1 MPLTQN
7 EHNLVEAIF
16 REKIEPLNEI
26 YRAEDK
32 RKATLEIGEYDFF
45 LRRNIKEFLKVR
57 VDAYIEVFKRTH
69 KSPDQTDFEIIFK
82 ENEGIVDGFMKRF
95 SDYVNNPFGKYIPD
109 EVIEACRK
117 TLSFDLTIVARKSM
131 MPLER
136 LVFEGKVPEMN
147 EIPVEIQE
155 SLARFQKDNPDQSKT
170 AFIMMRYADTKPH
183 NEIASA
189 IKGVLDKNGIKGFLA
204 KDIEYHADLYPNIR
218 TYMYGCKFGI
228 AVFERIEG
236 DDFNP
241 NVAFE
246 LGYMVALGKN
256 VCLLKDKTLNSL
268 HADIIAKLYK
278 NFDTHDIEK
287 TVSQELTKWLK
298 DKEIIT

>member
-57 VDAYIEVFKRTH
+57 ADAYIEVFKRTH

-131 MPLER
+131 LPLER
-136 LVFEGKVPEMN
+136 LVIEGKVPEMN

-189 IKGVLDKNGIKGFLA
+189 IKDVLDKNGIKGFLA
-204 KDIEYHADLYPNIR
+204 QDIEYHADLYENIR

-228 AVFERIEG
+228 AVLK
-236 DDFNP
+236 
-241 NVAFE
+241 E
-246 LGYMVALGKN
+246 LKVMISIRM
-256 VCLLKDKTLNSL
+256 LLLN
-268 HADIIAKLYK
+268 
-278 NFDTHDIEK
+278 
-287 TVSQELTKWLK
+287 
-298 DKEIIT
+298 